1 MQKRKIGMEYL
12 LKGLWDAVWL
22 VISLDPDMMQ
32 IIMMSLQVS
41 GIAVLLAGVLGVS
54 AGTYLGLRPLNR
66 VRLLT
71 KLVYTFMGFPPVV
84 AGLVVLL
91 ILSAQGPLGY
101 LQLLFTPGAMIIV
114 QTVLAFPII
123 TGLTMMGI
131 REKDSEVRDTVLSL
145 GASGLQLAWTVIREA
160 RYAIMGALVA
170 GFGRVVAEVG
180 AVMLVGG
187 NIHGYTQVMTTAI
200 VQETRQGNFEFA
212 IGLGLVLM
220 MIAFIF
226 NSIFYR
232 LQSGVGR
239 Y

>member
-1 MQKRKIGMEYL
+1 MELIYE
-12 LKGLWDAVWL
+12 GLIDAVML
-22 VISLDPDMMQ
+22 VITLDPDMVQ
-32 IIMMSLQVS
+32 IILLSLVVS
-41 GIAVLLAGVLGVS
+41 GSAVVLAGLLGVP
-54 AGTYLGLRPLNR
+54 AGTYLGMKPPGR

-71 KLVYTFMGFPPVV
+71 KLVYTLMGLPPVV
-84 AGLVVLL
+84 AGLIVLL

-101 LQLLFTPGAMIIV
+101 LQLLFTPAAMIIV
-114 QTVLAFPII
+114 QTILALPII

-131 REKDSEVRDTVLSL
+131 REKDGEIRDTALSL
-145 GASGLQLAWTVIREA
+145 GADGLQLAWTVIREA
-160 RYAIMGALVA
+160 RFAIMGALVA

-187 NIHGYTQVMTTAI
+187 NIHGYTKVMTTAI

-220 MIAFIF
+220 IIAFAF
-226 NSIFYR
+226 NTLFYR
-232 LQSGVGR
+232 LQNGVSR